1 MQLGNLYFDA
11 ERYDDAI
18 KWYGEALKLVPN
30 DVNVSTDLGV
40 CYYYTNQPDKALAQF
55 DRSLK
60 LDPKHAKTLLN
71 VGIVRAFGKQDLDG
85 ATQAWQQ
92 VVEVAPDSPEGQ
104 AAKRAL
110 DSLTSAHAGGAQ
122 ETGCLMLLRLALF
135 IVLVVIVARA
145 FWRLVDGIVEGVSG
159 RPKGGRSQVPT
170 RGVQMVRDPVCG
182 TFVLPDRAVTIVD
195 GRAPGLLLLRRLPRQ
210 VPRRQARATDR
221 SRRRTRMTAESALR
235 ADIVEVGRRMYAR
248 GYTAS
253 NDGNIS
259 VRLGGDR
266 LLMTPKS
273 VCKGFMTPD
282 MMCITDLEGSKLQ
295 GDRDPS
301 SEMLMHL
308 EVYRQRPDV
317 QAVVHA
323 HPPTATGF
331 AVAGI
336 PLDRAVLA
344 EVLTTLGSIPIAE
357 YATPST
363 SELPEAVRK
372 YIKAHDGMLLANH
385 GALTVGADLFGA
397 YYKME
402 TIEHFAKISL
412 VARLLGRENL
422 ISREEVTRLQE
433 LRGDVRHQGAGADL
447 RRPTRRGRR
456 RATGRARWSG
466 AGRRRTRLVPDAA
479 SRRAADGERRTGKF
493 G

>member
-1 MQLGNLYFDA
+1 MS
-11 ERYDDAI
+11 E
-18 KWYGEALKLVPN
+18 
-30 DVNVSTDLGV
+30 
-40 CYYYTNQPDKALAQF
+40 
-55 DRSLK
+55 
-60 LDPKHAKTLLN
+60 
-71 VGIVRAFGKQDLDG
+71 
-85 ATQAWQQ
+85 
-92 VVEVAPDSPEGQ
+92 
-104 AAKRAL
+104 
-110 DSLTSAHAGGAQ
+110 
-122 ETGCLMLLRLALF
+122 
-135 IVLVVIVARA
+135 
-145 FWRLVDGIVEGVSG
+145 
-159 RPKGGRSQVPT
+159 SQ
-170 RGVQMVRDPVCG
+170 
-182 TFVLPDRAVTIVD
+182 
-195 GRAPGLLLLRRLPRQ
+195 
-210 VPRRQARATDR
+210 
-221 SRRRTRMTAESALR
+221 LR

-259 VRLGGDR
+259 VRLGSDR

-282 MMCITDLEGSKLQ
+282 MMCITDLEGRKLQ
-295 GDRDPS
+295 GERDPS

-323 HPPTATGF
+323 HPPIATGF

-363 SELPEAVRK
+363 KELPEAVRK

-385 GALTVGADLFGA
+385 GALTSGADLYAA

-422 ISREEVTRLQE
+422 LAREEVDRLQG
-433 LRGDVRHQGAGADL
+433 LRGAYGIKSPAPICADPVDDPTCQTVQAPAGEGQRLIPDVISSGSGRVPPSDDAEIRLTYRELSALIEDAIRNL
-447 RRPTRRGRR
+447 R
-456 RATGRARWSG
+456 
-466 AGRRRTRLVPDAA
+466 
-479 SRRAADGERRTGKF
+479 
-493 G
+493 

>member
-1 MQLGNLYFDA
+1 
-11 ERYDDAI
+11 
-18 KWYGEALKLVPN
+18 
-30 DVNVSTDLGV
+30 
-40 CYYYTNQPDKALAQF
+40 
-55 DRSLK
+55 
-60 LDPKHAKTLLN
+60 
-71 VGIVRAFGKQDLDG
+71 
-85 ATQAWQQ
+85 
-92 VVEVAPDSPEGQ
+92 
-104 AAKRAL
+104 
-110 DSLTSAHAGGAQ
+110 
-122 ETGCLMLLRLALF
+122 
-135 IVLVVIVARA
+135 
-145 FWRLVDGIVEGVSG
+145 
-159 RPKGGRSQVPT
+159 
-170 RGVQMVRDPVCG
+170 
-182 TFVLPDRAVTIVD
+182 
-195 GRAPGLLLLRRLPRQ
+195 
-210 VPRRQARATDR
+210 
-221 SRRRTRMTAESALR
+221 
-235 ADIVEVGRRMYAR
+235 MYSR

-259 VRLGGDR
+259 VRLGADR

-282 MMCITDLEGSKLQ
+282 MMCITDLDGKKLQ

-344 EVLTTLGSIPIAE
+344 EVVTTLGSIPIAE

-363 SELPEAVRK
+363 SELPDAVRK

-385 GALTVGADLFGA
+385 GALTAGADLFSA

-412 VARLLGRENL
+412 VARLLGRENV
-422 ISREEVTRLQE
+422 IAREELLRLQE
-433 LRGDVRHQGAGADL
+433 LRGTYGIQAPAPICADL
-447 RRPTRRGRR
+447 PSSADPALCQVVQSPEG
-456 RATGRARWSG
+456 GG
-466 AGRRRTRLVPDAA
+466 FRLVAA
-479 SRRAADGERRTGKF
+479 NGPNGANVAEGNDEAEIRLTYRELSALIEEAVRNLR
-493 G
+493 

>member
-1 MQLGNLYFDA
+1 
-11 ERYDDAI
+11 
-18 KWYGEALKLVPN
+18 
-30 DVNVSTDLGV
+30 
-40 CYYYTNQPDKALAQF
+40 
-55 DRSLK
+55 
-60 LDPKHAKTLLN
+60 
-71 VGIVRAFGKQDLDG
+71 
-85 ATQAWQQ
+85 
-92 VVEVAPDSPEGQ
+92 
-104 AAKRAL
+104 
-110 DSLTSAHAGGAQ
+110 
-122 ETGCLMLLRLALF
+122 
-135 IVLVVIVARA
+135 
-145 FWRLVDGIVEGVSG
+145 
-159 RPKGGRSQVPT
+159 
-170 RGVQMVRDPVCG
+170 
-182 TFVLPDRAVTIVD
+182 
-195 GRAPGLLLLRRLPRQ
+195 
-210 VPRRQARATDR
+210 
-221 SRRRTRMTAESALR
+221 MTPESALR

-259 VRLGGDR
+259 VRLGADR

-282 MMCITDLEGSKLQ
+282 MMCITDLDGRKIQ

-308 EVYRQRPDV
+308 EVYRQRADV
-317 QAVVHA
+317 EAVVHA

-363 SELPEAVRK
+363 KELPEAVRK
-372 YIKAHDGMLLANH
+372 YIRAHDGMLLANH
-385 GALTVGADLFGA
+385 GALTVGGDLFGA

-422 ISREEVTRLQE
+422 LSREEVLRLQE
-433 LRGDVRHQGAGADL
+433 LRGAYGIKAPAPICADPAVETGVPAGGVAECQVVQAPAGGDSRLIADVVGGD
-447 RRPTRRGRR
+447 G
-456 RATGRARWSG
+456 
-466 AGRRRTRLVPDAA
+466 
-479 SRRAADGERRTGKF
+479 SRRSPPGDDQEIRLTYRELSALIEDAIRSLR
-493 G
+493 